1 MSQYPSGITRIESQ
15 FSILKHNFVVSK
27 VTYSTASKGTVYLV
41 GAGPG
46 DPGLLTIRGK
56 DLIQNCDTLVYDYL
70 VHPVVLNFPRKDCEQ
85 IYVGKK
91 AGNHSKSQEAIQALL
106 LEKANEGKHVV
117 RLKGGDPYLFGRG
130 SEEALFLKEKG
141 VPFEVV
147 PGITAAIG
155 AASYSGTPLTQ
166 RNTSSTLV
174 LVTGHEDPE
183 KPETMVDWDNLP
195 KSNSTLCIYMGVS
208 RLDAIVGRLQKAG
221 YADSIPVACVE
232 WATLGRQR
240 VCRGILG
247 TICADTDVFG
257 LKAPAII
264 IIGENA
270 GMGDELSWFESKP
283 LQGRRLVVTR
293 SQGQASELSEQ
304 LELLGAEV
312 IGLPLI
318 SIEKNVDEETASDI
332 FAEIAS
338 YDWLVF
344 SSPNG
349 VRFFFE
355 TFFEKFDDIRSL
367 GFLRIAA
374 VGKSTAK
381 EIKKFYVTTDLIPDE
396 ANASSLADALVA
408 TDSLDSAKVLL
419 ISGNLG
425 RDILTTKLE
434 EARAIVDRFEV
445 YKTEATELSENPT
458 AKLFREQGADAI
470 LFTSSSGVK
479 SFVDQAKDLV
489 LEADAVR
496 PKSISI
502 GPITSAS
509 MVQQG
514 MPMNFQAKEASLES
528 LVETIVENFGKT
540 E

>member
-1 MSQYPSGITRIESQ
+1 M
-15 FSILKHNFVVSK
+15 LKGMVF
-27 VTYSTASKGTVYLV
+27 LV

-46 DPGLLTIRGK
+46 DPGLLTLKGYR
-56 DLIQNCDTLVYDYL
+56 LIQECDTLVYDHL
-70 VHPVVLNFPRKDCEQ
+70 AHPSVLKFLRPDCELV
-85 IYVGKK
+85 YAGKQ
-91 AGNHSKSQEAIQALL
+91 AGVHAMSQDDIQTLL
-106 LEKANEGKHVV
+106 VEKASQGKRVV

-130 SEEALFLKEKG
+130 SEEALYLKRND

-147 PGITAAIG
+147 PGITAAVG
-155 AASYSGTPLTQ
+155 AAAYSGSPLTQ
-166 RNTSSTLV
+166 RDTSSTLV

-195 KSNSTLCIYMGVS
+195 RTNATLCIYMGVS
-208 RLDAIVGRLQKAG
+208 RLEAIVERLLKAG
-221 YADSIPVACVE
+221 YDPEMPVACVE

-240 VCRGILG
+240 VCRGKLN
-247 TICADTDVFG
+247 TIAGEAERIG
-257 LKAPAII
+257 LVSPAVA

-270 GMGDELSWFESKP
+270 AMGEELSWFESKP

-293 SQGQASELSEQ
+293 SQGQASELSEK
-304 LELLGAEV
+304 LEALGAEV

-318 SIEKNVDEETASDI
+318 SIEKNVNPQTAEDVFS
-332 FAEIAS
+332 EIAS

-349 VRFFFE
+349 VRFFFKA
-355 TFFEKFDDIRSL
+355 FFEKFEDIRSL

-396 ANASSLADALVA
+396 ANADSLGEALVA

-419 ISGNLG
+419 VSGNLG
-425 RDILTTKLE
+425 RDALTRKLE

-445 YKTEATELSENPT
+445 YRTESTDLSANPT
-458 AKLFREQGADAI
+458 AKHFRERGADAI

-489 LEADAVR
+489 LSDEATR
-496 PKSISI
+496 PKTVSI

-509 MVQQG
+509 MAQQG
-514 MPMNFQAKEASLES
+514 MPMDFQANEASLDS
-528 LVETIVENFGKT
+528 LIETVAENFGKT
-540 E
+540 A